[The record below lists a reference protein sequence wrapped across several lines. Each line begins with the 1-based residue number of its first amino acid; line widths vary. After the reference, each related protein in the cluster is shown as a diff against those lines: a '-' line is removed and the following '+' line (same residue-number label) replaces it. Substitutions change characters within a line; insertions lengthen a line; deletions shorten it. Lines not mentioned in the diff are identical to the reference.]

1 MADYPASVKTFST
14 KVADDTIEASHP
26 NDIQDE
32 VTAVEDGLLN
42 GLAHH
47 LLPDADDTY
56 DLGSSSLQ
64 WRNVYCDE
72 LTLNGVTV
80 SSLASPFLTNGRL
93 TLTTAVPVTTA
104 DVTAATTLYFALYGG
119 NKISLYSGTAWVER
133 TFAQLSIAVPATTDT
148 VYDVFVY
155 DNAGTATLELTA
167 WTNDTTR
174 ATALTLQDG
183 VLSKTGALTRKYV
196 GTFRTTGVSGQTED
210 SLAKRYVWNYYNR
223 VPRPLRVNEATNSW
237 NYHVAT
243 FQQANASAANQVDV
257 VVGWAE
263 VPIDLR
269 LIAHVSNS
277 TGGVFGRVA
286 IGEDSATDA
295 ASGSLIG
302 ATVLASAFAAQIHAA
317 LIKYPAVGRHY
328 YTWLEQSDAV
338 ATTTWYGDN
347 NTPTTIQ
354 SGMHGSIDG

>member
-14 KVADDTIEASHP
+14 KVADDTIEAAHP

-47 LLPDADDTY
+47 VLPDADETY
-56 DLGSSSLQ
+56 DLGSSALQ
-64 WRNVYCDE
+64 WRVGYFDE
-72 LTLNGVTV
+72 IVLNGATL
-80 SSLASPFLTNGRL
+80 SSNASPVGGRL
-93 TLTTAVPVTTA
+93 TLTSGTPVTTA
-104 DVTAATTLYFALYGG
+104 DVTAATTLYFALYAG
-119 NKISLYSGTAWVER
+119 NRIELYNGSGWITR
-133 TFAQLSIAVPATTDT
+133 TFAELSIAVPATTDT

-155 DNAGTATLELTA
+155 DNAGTAALELTA

-174 ATALTLQDG
+174 ATALTKQDG
-183 VLSKTGALTRKYV
+183 ILVKTGALTRRYV

-210 SLAKRYVWNYYNR
+210 SFAKRYVWNYYNR
-223 VPRPLRVNEATNSW
+223 VPRVLRVNEATNSW
-237 NYHVAT
+237 TYHVAT

-257 VVGWAE
+257 VVGVAE

-269 LIAHVSNS
+269 LFAHVSNS

-286 IGEDSATDA
+286 IGEDSATAA
-295 ASGSLIG
+295 ASGSIIG
-302 ATVLASAFAAQIHAA
+302 ATVLASAFADQIMAS
-317 LIKYPAVGRHY
+317 LTKYPAVGRHY

-354 SGMHGSIDG
+354 SGMHGTIDG